1 MALVTRCPNCAT
13 AFRVTPQHLEMQGG
27 NVRCGHCSQVFN
39 SFSALTTVKE
49 SETDDFLKA
58 PDTGTQK
65 NTREATSAKDLSAPV
80 SSDQTVLQPDS
91 GITAKVGTLE
101 ALSTEMSAEEESIP
115 EASDVTSASQENYTF
130 DTVLL
135 PRSSRIWGLVSI
147 FLLVVLTGQIVY
159 LFRTELLIIAPGTKP
174 YLEQYCEILNCTI
187 PLPQQA
193 ELLSIESSDMQMDT
207 AQHPGVIT
215 LTATVRNQAPFP
227 QAFPAFELTLTDTQ
241 DRTLASRI
249 FTPSEYLEENVNPSK
264 AIAPS
269 NKISVTLYIDSGD
282 LNAAGYRLLLLY
294 P

>member
-1 MALVTRCPNCAT
+1 
-13 AFRVTPQHLEMQGG
+13 MQGG

-58 PDTGTQK
+58 PDTGAQK
-65 NTREATSAKDLSAPV
+65 NTREATSANDLSAPV

-101 ALSTEMSAEEESIP
+101 ALSTEMSVEEESIP
-115 EASDVTSASQENYTF
+115 EASDVTNASQENYTF

-227 QAFPAFELTLTDTQ
+227 QAFPAFELTLKDTQ

-264 AIAPS
+264 AFAPS
-269 NKISVTLYIDSGD
+269 NEISVTLYIDSSD

>member
-58 PDTGTQK
+58 PDTGAQK
-65 NTREATSAKDLSAPV
+65 NTREATSANDLSAPV

-187 PLPQQA
+187 PLPKQA
-193 ELLSIESSDMQMDT
+193 ELLSIESSDMQMGT
-207 AQHPGVIT
+207 AQRPGVIT

-227 QAFPAFELTLTDTQ
+227 QAFPSFELTLTDTQ
-241 DRTLASRI
+241 DRALASRI
-249 FTPSEYLEENVNPSK
+249 FTPVEYLEENINPFK
-264 AIAPS
+264 AITPS
-269 NKISVTLYIDSGD
+269 NEISITLYIDSGD
-282 LNAAGYRLLLLY
+282 LNATGYRLLLLY